1 MSFRIGICV
10 PMAVTREDISVSMFM
25 SMEGKK
31 SSWKDI
37 KNGVDNE
44 AISEAASL
52 EELDSDDTK
61 NVFFDRVKACGIF
74 SCKVATFEKQTRTRH
89 GTGTRRGRTRIENTN
104 QIVYL
109 GNMII

>member
-1 MSFRIGICV
+1 MGLRLGVCGR
-10 PMAVTREDISVSMFM
+10 MAVTRDDISVNMFM

-61 NVFFDRVKACGIF
+61 NVFFDRVKG
-74 SCKVATFEKQTRTRH
+74 
-89 GTGTRRGRTRIENTN
+89 
-104 QIVYL
+104 
-109 GNMII
+109 